1 MAQVKGYRGKTN
13 DFFDVSHR
21 YKWDMYYVKNLSF
34 KLDIQIIGLTITST
48 LAMIYTTLTG
58 TKKEQESNTVVL
70 SFESKELLN

>member
-1 MAQVKGYRGKTN
+1 
-13 DFFDVSHR
+13 
-21 YKWDMYYVKNLSF
+21 MYYVKNLSF